1 MGGSLSEYVLIF
13 CTNPAKHI
21 RLEHGI
27 PLSTS
32 AIASHQDRLSRK
44 LFGMHKHII
53 RSLFNSLPAQRC
65 RFKRLQHQ
73 LLQKPVNGQVQ
84 RLCGYYPPCH

>member
-1 MGGSLSEYVLIF
+1 MGGSLSEYALVF
-13 CTNPAKHI
+13 CTNSAKHI
-21 RLEHGI
+21 LLEHGI
-27 PLSTS
+27 VLSTS

-44 LFGMHKHII
+44 LFGMHIEYQSVPFD
-53 RSLFNSLPAQRC
+53 SLLAQRC

-84 RLCGYYPPCH
+84 RLCGYCPPCH